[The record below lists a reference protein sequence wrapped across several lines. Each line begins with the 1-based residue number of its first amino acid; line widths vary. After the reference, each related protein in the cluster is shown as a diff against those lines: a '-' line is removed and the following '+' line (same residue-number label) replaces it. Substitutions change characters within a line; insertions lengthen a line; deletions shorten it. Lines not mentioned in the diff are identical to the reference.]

1 MRHTNL
7 IKCINT
13 HCIYVLLNIKK
24 DMENCS
30 PCPFFVLIECINPV
44 SFSIFRHFTCLE
56 FGEVER
62 KESVPYLVRIY
73 DVIFVHDFKNH
84 VFPIRNSFI
93 YVFIKLLFVYG
104 FVPSKTVGFPYLLL
118 YFMEVLMRVLGIP
131 SVLTDVYA
139 QKEYLYF

>member
-93 YVFIKLLFVYG
+93 YVFIIKCLILG
-104 FVPSKTVGFPYLLL
+104 SLSDKKQKTYLIAFSNKTFNLSDK
-118 YFMEVLMRVLGIP
+118 ISQ
-131 SVLTDVYA
+131 SVR
-139 QKEYLYF
+139 

>member
-62 KESVPYLVRIY
+62 KESVPYLVFIIKCLILGSLSDKKQRTYLIAFSNK
-73 DVIFVHDFKNH
+73 IFN
-84 VFPIRNSFI
+84 
-93 YVFIKLLFVYG
+93 LFDKI
-104 FVPSKTVGFPYLLL
+104 S
-118 YFMEVLMRVLGIP
+118 
-131 SVLTDVYA
+131 
-139 QKEYLYF
+139 QK